1 MNDRIPDCNSVV
13 TFAGIPEAIF
23 TIVKVGKGASLAR
36 FDIQRAYRL
45 LPVSAAHRHLLGMS
59 WKGSFYVDL
68 ALPFALRSAPKIFTC
83 FADSLQWIF
92 SRKGGV
98 ENVQHYLDDFLLVGP
113 PGSKK
118 CQDEL
123 STCLDFSALLGVP
136 IANDKTEGPAARLTF
151 LGFELDTVTQELR
164 LPESKLVKVR
174 GELSLWR
181 QRRSS
186 TKRESLSL
194 IGLLQHCCQAFVHG
208 RPFLR
213 RLIVRAH
220 SVSEFHHH
228 VELSPWENDDLK
240 WWCKL
245 LSLWNGKSLFFLPI
259 WECAPGL
266 SIASDPAGS
275 IGYAALNGLTWF
287 ARKWPGGCESLGIAA
302 KELIPIVFFFGSAY
316 LGP

>member
-1 MNDRIPDCNSVV
+1 MITDLSFPKGKSANDRIPDCNSVV

-23 TIVKVGKGASLAR
+23 TIVKVGKGALLAR

-164 LPESKLVKVR
+164 LPESKLERFVVSCLF
-174 GELSLWR
+174 GVSVD
-181 QRRSS
+181 
-186 TKRESLSL
+186 
-194 IGLLQHCCQAFVHG
+194 QAQNVNHY
-208 RPFLR
+208 P
-213 RLIVRAH
+213 
-220 SVSEFHHH
+220 
-228 VELSPWENDDLK
+228 
-240 WWCKL
+240 KL
-245 LSLWNGKSLFFLPI
+245 VFF
-259 WECAPGL
+259 
-266 SIASDPAGS
+266 SIAVRPLFMGDLFSVGS
-275 IGYAALNGLTWF
+275 LT
-287 ARKWPGGCESLGIAA
+287 
-302 KELIPIVFFFGSAY
+302 ELIPFQNFIIM
-316 LGP
+316 